1 MRHSAMRHTGTHGE
15 TTGRRGLNV
24 AVLGLTAGL
33 AMLAAPAQ
41 AQEAPA
47 AGSIVSQLYACRTIS
62 DPAQRLACFD
72 REVAALETAQTN
84 NEVRIVDREQVRQA
98 RRGLFGLSLPNL
110 GNIFGGGGDD
120 DANEAP
126 AEEEGI
132 TFIESRITSIGG
144 DSGGRRLLV
153 LENGQ
158 QWVQI
163 EPHRG
168 RAPIAG
174 APITIRRGLLG
185 SYVATVEGRGTLRV
199 MRTR

>member
-1 MRHSAMRHTGTHGE
+1 MQKRAMRDFAMSGGLLTLATGGA
-15 TTGRRGLNV
+15 LFASPV
-24 AVLGLTAGL
+24 A
-33 AMLAAPAQ
+33 
-41 AQEAPA
+41 AQEAA
-47 AGSIVSQLYACRTIS
+47 ASGGIVTRVYACRAIS
-62 DPAQRLACFD
+62 DATERLACFD

-84 NEVRIVDREQVRQA
+84 NDVRIVDREQVRQA

-110 GNIFGGGGDD
+110 GNLFGGSGDED
-120 DANEAP
+120 SADEAQV
-126 AEEEGI
+126 EEEGI

-144 DSGGRRLLV
+144 DTTGRRLLV

-168 RAPIAG
+168 RAPVAG
-174 APITIRRGLLG
+174 AAVTIRRGILG
-185 SYVATVEGRGTLRV
+185 SYVATVEGRGSLRV